1 MVYSPSVSA
10 ATYPTLADLAKRLDP
25 DGSIPKIAELLAE
38 SNPILEDCPFYE
50 GNLAT
55 GHRYTVRTGIPE
67 PTWRRLNYGV
77 YPTKSA
83 VAQVDDQCA
92 MLEAY
97 AEIDKRLAELNGNS
111 AAFRLSEDRPH
122 IEGMNQAFVDTL
134 FYGDSS
140 TEPEKFLGLAPRYN
154 TLGAPANKPTA
165 ITRSSYLNHIIDM
178 GGQTASSQASM
189 WLVTWGENTV
199 HGIYPKGMTAGLKH
213 EDLGEVTLFDNN
225 GGRFQGYR
233 SHYEWNVGLTVR
245 DWRYIVRIANI
256 EVADLEDPATQ
267 KALYHKMI
275 MALHTIPNRR
285 MGRPIFY
292 AGAAVSTMLDLA
304 AVEKANISLGYNNVF
319 GQEVLTFRGIPIKEC
334 DALLETED
342 VLT

>member
-1 MVYSPSVSA
+1 MTYSPSVSA
-10 ATYPTLADLAKRLDP
+10 TTYPTLADVTKRMNP
-25 DGSIPKIAELLAE
+25 DGSIATIAELLAT
-38 SNPILEDCPFYE
+38 SNPILDDAPFYE
-50 GNLAT
+50 SNLLT

-83 VAQVDDQCA
+83 TAQVDDQCA

-97 AEIDKRLAELNGNS
+97 AEIDKKLAELNGNT
-111 AAFRLSEDRPH
+111 AAFRLSEDQPH

-134 FYGDSS
+134 FYGD
-140 TEPEKFLGLAPRYN
+140 TNTAPEQFLGLAPRYGS
-154 TLGAPANKPTA
+154 LGSPTNKPTA
-165 ITRSSYLNHIIDM
+165 QVRSSYLDHIIDM
-178 GGQTASSQASM
+178 GGTTASSQASM
-189 WLVTWGENTV
+189 WLVVWGPNTV
-199 HGIYPKGMTAGLKH
+199 HCIYPKGSSAGLKH
-213 EDLGEVTLFDNN
+213 EDLGEVTLADNN

-233 SHYEWNVGLTVR
+233 SHYAWDVGLTVR

-256 EVADLEDPATQ
+256 EVADLEDAATQ
-267 KALYHKMI
+267 KALYQKMI
-275 MALHTIPNRR
+275 MALHTIPNRS
-285 MGRPIFY
+285 MGRPVFY

-304 AVEKANISLGYNNVF
+304 AVEKSNATLGMKEVF
-319 GQEVLTFRGIPIKEC
+319 GKEVLTFRGIPIKEC